1 MVNVAFSFGVPGS
14 ISVNSHFALSLYS
27 LPDLP
32 LALICVIVIGTVEQW
47 MNSARQQRPSTTL
60 KKEIICF
67 YSETENWSKAW
78 TQQKRKVKYT
88 KTMDG

>member
-1 MVNVAFSFGVPGS
+1 MVNVAFSFGVSGS

-47 MNSARQQRPSTTL
+47 MNSARQQRPKTTL
-60 KKEIICF
+60 KKKK
-67 YSETENWSKAW
+67 N
-78 TQQKRKVKYT
+78 
-88 KTMDG
+88 M